1 MYKYNLLSM
10 DMKLFSSIILGHIS
24 VKKSSLLK
32 FCETMYKQ
40 YKLRYLFC
48 LQINNHIGGVMV
60 SMLASSVVDRGFI
73 DGVMVSMLASNV
85 VDRGFISGVMVS
97 ILASN
102 VVDRGFFGVVMI
114 SVLSPRVW

>member
-1 MYKYNLLSM
+1 M

-73 DGVMVSMLASNV
+73 GGVMISVVDHGFIGGVIVSVLVPSV
-85 VDRGFISGVMVS
+85 VDRGFIGDNRKS
-97 ILASN
+97 
-102 VVDRGFFGVVMI
+102 VV
-114 SVLSPRVW
+114 